1 MHNFSNLGQL
11 CSWQLHNFLYRKFL
25 YQRCECRG
33 TICIIEFDHIVQI
46 PAAISPQLGIVDF
59 QVICQIC
66 HHFVTP
72 IGALQLVGD
81 VLPHFPT
88 SQQILDIDIDNGTI
102 AVRIDDGIDLGKL
115 LLNNDIILSM
125 AVSVIIVSIES
136 EKKSKNASKLC
147 IYYYSIFSASILF

>member
-125 AVSVIIVSIES
+125 AV
-136 EKKSKNASKLC
+136 LC
-147 IYYYSIFSASILF
+147 NHCVY